1 MKEIQLSHVWE
12 YQLFDTKEFKSIN
25 GESIRI
31 LEQGVLNVNA
41 GPDFIDAQIYID
53 GLLMVGDIEIHIKS
67 SDFLKHGH
75 QTDLAYS
82 KMILH
87 VVYENDVH
95 LPFLKCPTVELKGR
109 VPLQYLRHV
118 QVNKNSLITC
128 KSLWNKETKE
138 LLKIEMER
146 TWRSRLLKNRIIHL
160 DILKEYYPFDVKLL
174 YLLLFRVFGQPV
186 NQDAMEILFQRIP
199 FEKMIGRLSVMDWE
213 AVLLGVS
220 GFLNAP
226 MDDVYL
232 IQLRDRFRILKIR
245 FDLEEI
251 KLSLWRFSRMRP
263 ANFPPIR
270 LIQLAQLCALLP
282 NSLEHLKKRQVANAL
297 DWLNELEIQ
306 TSMFWQEPRN
316 LQGYSIKASHKL
328 LSKQMKA
335 SIFANAF
342 VPYFIA
348 LEEEEALGILIES
361 ISRSLRK
368 LPAESNHIVLQWN
381 KIFCSIHSMADTQ
394 MLLAQYKSKCVPQ
407 QCMDCLVGLSV
418 CKD

>member
-12 YQLFDTKEFKSIN
+12 YQLFDIKDLKSTN

-31 LEQGVLNVNA
+31 LDQGVLNVNA

-75 QTDLAYS
+75 LSDLAYG

-87 VVYENDVH
+87 VVYENDIH
-95 LPFLKCPTVELKGR
+95 LPFLKCPTLELTGR
-109 VPLQYLRHV
+109 VPLQYLRNV
-118 QVNKNSLITC
+118 KVSNNSNISC
-128 KSLWNKETKE
+128 KPLWRKDT
-138 LLKIEMER
+138 LDLMRVEMR
-146 TWRSRLLKNRIIHL
+146 RSWRDRLLSNRTNHKL
-160 DILKEYYPFDVKLL
+160 ILQDCYPFDVKLL

-186 NQDAMEILFQRIP
+186 NQDAMELLFERIP
-199 FEKMIGRLSVMDWE
+199 LEKMTGRLSVMDWE
-213 AVLLGVS
+213 AVLLGMS
-220 GFLNAP
+220 GFLGAAMN
-226 MDDVYL
+226 DVYL
-232 IQLRDRFRILKIR
+232 IQLRDRFRILKNR

-251 KLSLWRFSRMRP
+251 RISLWRFSRMRP

-270 LIQLAQLCALLP
+270 LIQLAQLSALLP
-282 NSLEHLKKRQVANAL
+282 NSLEHLKNRRVDDAL
-297 DWLNELEIQ
+297 KWLNDLEIQ
-306 TSMFWQEPRN
+306 TSMFWHEPRI
-316 LQGYSIKASHKL
+316 LQGYSIKTSYKL

-348 LEEEEALGILIES
+348 LEKEEEIDVLIES
-361 ISRSLRK
+361 VAKSLSK

-381 KIFCSIHSMADTQ
+381 QIFPTIHSMAETQ
-394 MLLAQYKSKCVPQ
+394 MLLAQYKSKCVHQ
-407 QCMDCLVGLSV
+407 QCMNCMVGLSV

>member
-12 YQLFDTKEFKSIN
+12 YQLFDIKDLKSTN

-31 LEQGVLNVNA
+31 LDQGVLNVNA

-75 QTDLAYS
+75 KSDLAYG

-87 VVYENDVH
+87 VVYENDIH
-95 LPFLKCPTVELKGR
+95 LPFLKCPTLELTGR
-109 VPLQYLRHV
+109 VPLQYLRNV
-118 QVNKNSLITC
+118 KVSNNSNISC
-128 KSLWNKETKE
+128 KPLWRKDT
-138 LLKIEMER
+138 LDLMRVEMR
-146 TWRSRLLKNRIIHL
+146 RSWRDRLLSNRTNHKL
-160 DILKEYYPFDVKLL
+160 ILQDCYPFDVKLL

-186 NQDAMEILFQRIP
+186 NQDAMELLFERIP
-199 FEKMIGRLSVMDWE
+199 LEKMTGRLSVMDWE
-213 AVLLGVS
+213 AVLLGMS
-220 GFLNAP
+220 GFLGAAMN
-226 MDDVYL
+226 DVYL
-232 IQLRDRFRILKIR
+232 IQLRDRFRILKNR

-251 KLSLWRFSRMRP
+251 RISLWRFSRMRP

-270 LIQLAQLCALLP
+270 LIQLAQLSALLP
-282 NSLEHLKKRQVANAL
+282 NSLEHLKNRRVDDAL
-297 DWLNELEIQ
+297 KWLNDLEIQ
-306 TSMFWQEPRN
+306 TSMFWHEPRI
-316 LQGYSIKASHKL
+316 LQGYSIKTSYKL

-348 LEEEEALGILIES
+348 LEKEEEIDVLIES
-361 ISRSLRK
+361 VAKSLSK

-381 KIFCSIHSMADTQ
+381 QIFPTIHSMAETQ
-394 MLLAQYKSKCVPQ
+394 MLLAQYKSKCVHQ
-407 QCMDCLVGLSV
+407 QCMNCMVGLSV